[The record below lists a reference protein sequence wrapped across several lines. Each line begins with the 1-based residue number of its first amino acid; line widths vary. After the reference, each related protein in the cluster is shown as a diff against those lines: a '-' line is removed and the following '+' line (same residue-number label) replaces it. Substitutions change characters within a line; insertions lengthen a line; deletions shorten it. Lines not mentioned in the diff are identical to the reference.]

1 MLLSS
6 TALSGKTTETVMNRL
21 EVGKIY
27 ARNTIW
33 FLVLK
38 VRKDNYDILILSSQT
53 REPGEI
59 LRKVFSNT
67 DGVKLVC

>member
-1 MLLSS
+1 
-6 TALSGKTTETVMNRL
+6 MNRL